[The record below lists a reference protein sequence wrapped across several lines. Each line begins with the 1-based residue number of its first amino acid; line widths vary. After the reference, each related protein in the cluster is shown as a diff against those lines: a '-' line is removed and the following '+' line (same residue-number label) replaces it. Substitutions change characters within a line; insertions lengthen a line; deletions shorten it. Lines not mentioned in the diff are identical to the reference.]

1 MANTLIQPQYLS
13 LNGKR
18 IAFVT
23 GSSIDIASND
33 ERQVA
38 LEGVVG
44 HSDGIA
50 FCDFEVKT
58 IVTITG
64 SDDAAMIGIII
75 NKEYCEIEATVGG
88 QSAVV
93 TCRCVSFSGSS
104 EAANGKFEGSY
115 KFESSGPFTMV

>member
-23 GSSIDIASND
+23 GSSVDIASND

-44 HSDGIA
+44 HSDGVP
-50 FCDFEVKT
+50 FCDFEIKT
-58 IVTITG
+58 IVAITG
-64 SDDAAMIGIII
+64 SDDATIIGILI
-75 NKEYCEIEATVGG
+75 NKEYCEIEATIGS

-93 TCRCVSFSGSS
+93 TCRCVTFSGNS
-104 EAANGKFEGSY
+104 EAQSGKFEGSY
-115 KFESSGPFTMV
+115 KFESSGQFTMV